1 MTRPH
6 SDPAFKIMN
15 IREYEITI
23 GPTGE
28 VELHID
34 GIKGKGCLEVV
45 KLFESLVGEVR
56 EVRHTSSFFEPD
68 DDVVIRNQQHH

>member
-1 MTRPH
+1 
-6 SDPAFKIMN
+6 MN
-15 IREYEITI
+15 LREYAITI

-56 EVRHTSSFFEPD
+56 EVRHTSSFYEPD
-68 DDVVIRNQQHH
+68 DGVVIRNQQHH